1 MLAAK
6 VGLAPVL
13 PAPVLSAL
21 VPFVPLLSAP
31 VPHRSIHKSL
41 PLEGVSARNSDE
53 PFKWSVLCMLQILNK
68 IYRHDC
74 LYQVQNKYD

>member
-41 PLEGVSARNSDE
+41 PLEGVSARNSNE
-53 PFKWSVLCMLQILNK
+53 PFKWSVCFKFFTKFIVMIAHIK
-68 IYRHDC
+68 
-74 LYQVQNKYD
+74 

>member
-21 VPFVPLLSAP
+21 VPFVPVLSAP
-31 VPHRSIHKSL
+31 VPPAPEHSEKFATR
-41 PLEGVSARNSDE
+41 GR
-53 PFKWSVLCMLQILNK
+53 
-68 IYRHDC
+68 
-74 LYQVQNKYD
+74 